1 MIARKRK
8 QRNDY
13 ILVLYN
19 RGVSY
24 ADIGK
29 EVGLSKTGVHKV
41 IHKLLNFEDLEDA
54 SEKKINVSSL
64 RDIALFL
71 EGIKHGKGN
80 LLPLGTIVLD
90 DLWEAIE
97 WLNKNKP

>member
-24 ADIGK
+24 AEIGK

-41 IHKLLNFEDLEDA
+41 IHKLLN
-54 SEKKINVSSL
+54 
-64 RDIALFL
+64 
-71 EGIKHGKGN
+71 
-80 LLPLGTIVLD
+80 
-90 DLWEAIE
+90 
-97 WLNKNKP
+97 